1 MLMMESVKQNSF
13 NETKDSA
20 SIFVH
25 RQAGDRNPSRGC
37 WLIYL
42 HYLDVGGSK
51 PAA

>member
-25 RQAGDRNPSRGC
+25 RQRVTGIQAVAAG
-37 WLIYL
+37 
-42 HYLDVGGSK
+42 
-51 PAA
+51 